1 MMRILLVGGSEKI
14 KALCMSL
21 EGENFRVVCTASLPP
36 YESAGMSSFSLIL
49 FDFRLFE
56 QGHIQKAHEVFKS
69 CGNLPVLVFVT
80 EKTAAFAAKILKVGA
95 SDVIVFPCCRSY
107 LEAYI
112 RHYAS
117 NPENF
122 PVPDA
127 ADAHV
132 LKAFIG
138 VSKVS
143 AVLKKQI
150 LLASQ
155 NDMPVLL
162 LGETGTGKSLAARL
176 IHDSS
181 RRKKSPFVEENIAA
195 VQETLVE
202 GELFGTKAGA
212 YTGAVTRTGLFER
225 ASGGTLFLDEI
236 GGINAN
242 VQVKLLKVLESGEFR
257 RVGDNETKSADV
269 RIICA
274 TNSPLN
280 SWKDSGR
287 FRKDLYYRITGM
299 EISMP
304 ALTERTEDI
313 LPIARSFLER
323 LCTDSGKIKRFS
335 QAAEVK
341 IFKHGW
347 PGNIRELHNCVSRA
361 FYASAHTVI
370 LEDDI
375 KFVL

>member
-56 QGHIQKAHEVFKS
+56 QGHIQKVHEVFKS

-122 PVPDA
+122 SVPDA

-212 YTGAVTRTGLFER
+212 YTGAVTRPGLFER

-341 IFKHGW
+341 ISSHHW

>member
-21 EGENFRVVCTASLPP
+21 EDENFRVVCTTSLSPP
-36 YESAGMSSFSLIL
+36 EDEGLSSYALIL

-56 QGHIQKAHEVFKS
+56 QGHIQKAHEVFKR
-69 CGNLPVLVFVT
+69 CGDSPVLVFVT
-80 EKTAAFAAKILKVGA
+80 EKTVAFAAKILKLGA

-107 LEAYI
+107 LQAYI
-112 RHYAS
+112 RYYAS
-117 NPENF
+117 KPEEF
-122 PVPDA
+122 SVPDITG
-127 ADAHV
+127 AHV

-138 VSKVS
+138 VSEAS

-162 LGETGTGKSLAARL
+162 LGETGTGKSLAAHL
-176 IHDSS
+176 IHDLS
-181 RRKKSPFVEENIAA
+181 RRKKSSFVEENIAA
-195 VQETLVE
+195 IQETLVE

-212 YTGAVTRTGLFER
+212 YTGAVTRPGLFER

-257 RVGDNETKSADV
+257 RVGDSESKRADV

-280 SWKDSGR
+280 SWKDCGR

-299 EISMP
+299 EISVP
-304 ALTERTEDI
+304 TLAERTEDI

-323 LCTDSGKIKRFS
+323 LCADAGSMKRFS
-335 QAAEVK
+335 PAAEVK
-341 IFKHGW
+341 ISSHHW
-347 PGNIRELHNCVSRA
+347 PGNIRELQNCVSRA

-370 LEDDI
+370 LEGDI

>member
-1 MMRILLVGGSEKI
+1 MIRILLVGDNEKI
-14 KALCMSL
+14 KTLCMSL
-21 EGENFRVVCTASLPP
+21 EGENFHIVCTDSLPP
-36 YESAGMSSFSLIL
+36 YENEDKFSFSLIL

-56 QGHIQKAHEVFKS
+56 QGHIQKAHEVFKR
-69 CGNLPVLVFVT
+69 CGDSPVLVFVT
-80 EKTAAFAAKILKVGA
+80 EKTVAFAAKILKLGA
-95 SDVIVFPCCRSY
+95 ADVIVFPCCRSY

-112 RHYAS
+112 RYYAS
-117 NPENF
+117 KPEKF
-122 PVPDA
+122 SVPDMA
-127 ADAHV
+127 GAHV
-132 LKAFIG
+132 LKTFVG
-138 VSKVS
+138 VSKASV
-143 AVLKKQI
+143 VLKKQI

-176 IHDSS
+176 IHDLS

-212 YTGAVTRTGLFER
+212 YTGAVTRPGLFEC

-299 EISMP
+299 EILMP
-304 ALTERTEDI
+304 TLTERTEDI

-323 LCTDSGKIKRFS
+323 LCADAGKIKRFS
-335 QAAEVK
+335 PAAEEK
-341 IFKHGW
+341 IFNHRW

-361 FYASAHTVI
+361 FYASAHTMI
-370 LEDDI
+370 LEGDI

>member
-14 KALCMSL
+14 KALCLSL
-21 EGENFRVVCTASLPP
+21 EGEHFRVVCTASLPP

-56 QGHIQKAHEVFKS
+56 QGHIQQAHEVFKR
-69 CGNLPVLVFVT
+69 CGDSPVLVFVT

-95 SDVIVFPCCRSY
+95 ADVIVFPCCRSY
-107 LEAYI
+107 LKAYI
-112 RHYAS
+112 RYYAS
-117 NPENF
+117 KPEQF
-122 PVPDA
+122 SVPDVA
-127 ADAHV
+127 GAHV

-138 VSKVS
+138 VSKGS
-143 AVLKKQI
+143 ALLKKQI
-150 LLASQ
+150 LLASK

-176 IHDSS
+176 IHDLS

-195 VQETLVE
+195 IPETLME

-212 YTGAVTRTGLFER
+212 YTGAVTRPGLFER

-257 RVGDNETKSADV
+257 RVGDNENKRADV

-274 TNSPLN
+274 TNSPLD

-299 EISMP
+299 EISVP
-304 ALTERTEDI
+304 TLTERTEDI

-323 LCTDSGKIKRFS
+323 LCTETGTVKRFS
-335 QAAEVK
+335 PAAEEK
-341 IFKHGW
+341 IFNHRW
-347 PGNIRELHNCVSRA
+347 PGNVRELQNCVSRA
-361 FYASAHTVI
+361 FYASAHTMI
-370 LEDDI
+370 LEGDI